1 MRSKFSCAIRSVV
14 LGAALV
20 AVNIAPSNAE
30 TASKGAAL
38 VPEINRIVEA
48 DTVRL
53 QDIFKDIHQHA
64 ELGFMET
71 RTAGIVAEE
80 LQALGYKVTTGIG
93 ITGVVGIMEN
103 GEGPTFMFRADMD
116 ANAVKEE
123 TGLPYASKQRVT
135 NLDGV
140 ETYVAHMC
148 GHDAHTTWL
157 IGLAKVMA
165 ELKDQWSGTLVL
177 VAQPAE
183 EPVEG
188 AKAMRDDGLYET
200 HGVPEPDYYLALHTG
215 PFPLGTVALTNG
227 RISTGTDH
235 IDVTFHGSG
244 GHGSSPHHATDPVIM
259 AAMSIVQ
266 YQTIISR
273 MTDPTETGVL
283 TVGSVQAGVDNNVI
297 PTSAEL
303 KLKLH
308 YSTPELRE
316 VMVSGIER
324 IANNNARTY
333 GITDDK
339 MMPTIVEKGYAPII
353 FNNAEWMD
361 HIREVLKEAKA
372 VDAVV
377 SDEPVVEGNALAGVQ
392 IPGSD
397 DAFLL
402 IEGIEGAKGAY
413 IFVGS
418 ANPEVFAQAR
428 AEGKEFPFF
437 AHEPNYVVDLDAIP
451 WGTRIASVLALDVLG
466 K

>member
-1 MRSKFSCAIRSVV
+1 MSKFSCASRGVV
-14 LGAALV
+14 LASALAAG
-20 AVNIAPSNAE
+20 VNAASTAAE

-38 VPEINRIVEA
+38 VPEINQIVDA
-48 DTVRL
+48 DAARL

-71 RTAGIVAEE
+71 RTAGIVARE
-80 LQALGYKVTTGIG
+80 LDALGYEVKTGIG
-93 ITGVVGIMEN
+93 RTGVVGILRN
-103 GEGPTFMFRADMD
+103 GDGPTFMFRADMD
-116 ANAVKEE
+116 ANAVREA
-123 TGLPYASKQRVT
+123 TGLPYASTQRVT

-157 IGLAKVMA
+157 IGLAKTMA
-165 ELKDQWSGTLVL
+165 ELKDRWSGTLVL

-200 HGVPEPDYYLALHTG
+200 HGVPEPDYFLTFHTA
-215 PFPLGTVALTNG
+215 PFPTGMVALTNG
-227 RISTGTDH
+227 RMSTGTDH

-266 YQTIISR
+266 YQTIVSR
-273 MTDPTETGVL
+273 MADPTETSVL

-324 IANNNARTY
+324 ISNNNARTY

-339 MMPTIVEKGYAPII
+339 MMPTIVEKGYAPVIY
-353 FNNAEWMD
+353 NDAAWMD
-361 HIREVLKEAKA
+361 HIREVLTEAKA
-372 VDAVV
+372 VDEIVN
-377 SDEPVVEGNALAGVQ
+377 DKRVVEGVAIDDIT

-402 IEGIEGAKGAY
+402 IEGVEDVKGAY
-413 IFVGS
+413 IGIGS
-418 ANPEVFAQAR
+418 ADPGVFAAAR
-428 AEGKEFPFF
+428 AQGKDFPFF

-451 WGTRIASVLALDVLG
+451 WGVRLASVLALDVLG
-466 K
+466 R

>member
-1 MRSKFSCAIRSVV
+1 MTMITIKSLVSATVMVIIC
-14 LGAALV
+14 GASASPV
-20 AVNIAPSNAE
+20 AAQ
-30 TASKGAAL
+30 SKGAAL
-38 VPEINRIVEA
+38 VPVINRIVEA
-48 DTVRL
+48 DTDRI

-64 ELGFMET
+64 ELGFMEV
-71 RTAGIVAEE
+71 RTAGIVAKE
-80 LQALGYKVTTGIG
+80 LEALGYEVKTGIG
-93 ITGVVGIMEN
+93 RTGVVGILKN
-103 GEGPTFMFRADMD
+103 GDGPTFMFRADMD
-116 ANAVKEE
+116 ANAVREE
-123 TGLPYASKQRVT
+123 TGLPYASTQRVT

-165 ELKDQWSGTLVL
+165 DLKDQWSGTLVL

-188 AKAMRDDGLYET
+188 AKAMRDDGLYKT
-200 HGVPEPDYYLALHTG
+200 HGVPKPDYYLALHTG
-215 PFPLGTVALTNG
+215 PFPLGTVALTKG

-353 FNNAEWMD
+353 FNDGEWMD
-361 HIREVLKEAKA
+361 HIRDVLKEAKA

-377 SDEPVVEGNALAGVQ
+377 SDQPVVEGNALAGVQ

-418 ANPEVFAQAR
+418 ANPDVFAKAR

-451 WGTRIASVLALDVLG
+451 WGVRIASVLSLDVLG